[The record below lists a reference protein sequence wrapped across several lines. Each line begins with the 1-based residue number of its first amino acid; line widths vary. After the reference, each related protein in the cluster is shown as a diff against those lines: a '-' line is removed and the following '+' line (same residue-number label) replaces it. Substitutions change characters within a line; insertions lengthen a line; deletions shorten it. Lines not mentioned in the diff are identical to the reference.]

1 MRCPACGAFYKERSV
16 RCPECGALQDENPQ
30 EIFQQ
35 NQPEPALATVAE
47 TIPQASQP
55 KPRRRATKVSQS
67 LLEFPGVNRTN
78 LPEWRKEVAERVR
91 EVQEKRAREA
101 ALEAGEPLFS
111 ELEAKTAPGLA
122 LLAQAD
128 APPLNPIVVAALR
141 RLERARAQP
150 LSDRISNTPSAVC
163 ATAVAYHEAP
173 ELALELNPTEEN
185 DSAPPAKPERV
196 HNLAVVPM
204 PAILQTETIETDEPV
219 TSTETSEPAS
229 STETSEVAAEPE
241 TIEVPRKPRRLID
254 DRNDPALNYLDS
266 VPTTITVDRREYSA
280 APIFLRILGGL
291 TDLLIAAL
299 LSSPILALTELTD
312 LEWRNPRVIAFAAAT
327 FVVVGFLYLTVSIAF
342 TGRTLGMKLFSLR
355 VVDARTGMIPTGGQA
370 AGRAFLYMLSL
381 AAGFPLIYPLVNS
394 EKYSAHDRV
403 TRTAVIRV

>member
-16 RCPECGALQDENPQ
+16 RCPECGAFQDEIPQ
-30 EIFQQ
+30 ETLQIH
-35 NQPEPALATVAE
+35 QPEPVLATVAE

-55 KPRRRATKVSQS
+55 KPKRRATKISQS

-101 ALEAGEPLFS
+101 ALESGEPLFS
-111 ELEAKTAPGLA
+111 ELETKTAPGLA

-128 APPLNPIVVAALR
+128 APPLNPIVVKALR

-150 LSDRISNTPSAVC
+150 LANAVY
-163 ATAVAYHEAP
+163 ATAVAYDEEP
-173 ELALELNPTEEN
+173 ELALELNQTEETN
-185 DSAPPAKPERV
+185 SAPTAKPERV

-204 PAILQTETIETDEPV
+204 PAIPQTETIEAETDELL
-219 TSTETSEPAS
+219 TATEPDEISNS
-229 STETSEVAAEPE
+229 IETSEVAPE
-241 TIEVPRKPRRLID
+241 TETTKVTTKPRRIID

-299 LSSPILALTELTD
+299 LSSPVLALTELANVD
-312 LEWRNPRVIAFAAAT
+312 WRNPRVIGFAAAT

-342 TGRTLGMKLFSLR
+342 TGRTLGMRLFSLR
-355 VVDARTGMIPTGGQA
+355 VVDVRTGMIPTGGQA
-370 AGRAFLYMLSL
+370 AGRAFVYLLSL
-381 AAGFPLIYPLVNS
+381 AALLPLVYPLVNP